1 MDPDTLRRL
10 HYAAAIACGVF
21 AALVVHILLTVFGLG
36 LDAVLRDAATGSKQ
50 QFVSAMAWWAIGGAA
65 FAGGWAAGAYLIAAA
80 REREFIYRL
89 AQRFLIGLVFV
100 AATIGGIMS
109 KTGNLGGTVDVI
121 AGLAALGLVLRRAAR
136 LPQRRTALA
145 ADGPSPVPAS
155 LPCVVHPDIRAIL
168 SITKDWN
175 QPAGGDTQ
183 FHGRTNQC
191 TTAQGLQPCWQRPHS
206 PMHPH
211 PLRRNHVKT

>member
-1 MDPDTLRRL
+1 MDTDTLRRL

-50 QFVSAMAWWAIGGAA
+50 QFISAMAWWAIGGAA

-80 REREFIYRL
+80 RERAFIYRW

-121 AGLAALGLVLRRAAR
+121 AGLAALGLALICAFCGAR
-136 LPQRRTALA
+136 LAYLNAEQ
-145 ADGPSPVPAS
+145 V
-155 LPCVVHPDIRAIL
+155 
-168 SITKDWN
+168 
-175 QPAGGDTQ
+175 
-183 FHGRTNQC
+183 
-191 TTAQGLQPCWQRPHS
+191 
-206 PMHPH
+206 
-211 PLRRNHVKT
+211 